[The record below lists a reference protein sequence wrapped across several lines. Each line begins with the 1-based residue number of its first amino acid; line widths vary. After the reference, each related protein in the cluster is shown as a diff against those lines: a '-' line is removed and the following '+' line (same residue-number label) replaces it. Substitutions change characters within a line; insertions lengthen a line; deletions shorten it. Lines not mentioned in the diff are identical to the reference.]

1 LRWECPPEGA
11 KSLQGYIKGIM
22 QCIPPTGFTKFH
34 KDLNFS
40 QRRENGAS
48 LPSSQRNKRVKG
60 EERGEQLTER
70 GRGQAQAQGRRRVAA
85 GEEIAGEGRE
95 NTRDREQ
102 ALTGRNREPLAR
114 LCGLEAF
121 FLKTRYGRTGQSTVP
136 VRCTPDSAQ

>member
-48 LPSSQRNKRVKG
+48 LPSSQRDKRVKG
-60 EERGEQLTER
+60 EERQLTEGKRR
-70 GRGQAQAQGRRRVAA
+70 GAQGHRSTAGEDGRRWRSPARGKSPDAESWAA
-85 GEEIAGEGRE
+85 GRRHRASGSARSGWGRFFK
-95 NTRDREQ
+95 TRD
-102 ALTGRNREPLAR
+102 GH
-114 LCGLEAF
+114 
-121 FLKTRYGRTGQSTVP
+121 TGQSTVP